1 MMCGTAAGEPRGRA
15 ILIRDVGGDPIATNK
30 GKSPKSKT
38 SSKPPAAS
46 GSSKKTAVKAAAGP
60 RLTPSIHLPAD
71 MWERIAAKAYAL
83 FEQRG
88 RIEGRDLQD
97 WFDAEA
103 IVMSELRN
111 DRK

>member
-1 MMCGTAAGEPRGRA
+1 M
-15 ILIRDVGGDPIATNK
+15 ATNK
-30 GKSPKSKT
+30 GKSLKSKS
-38 SSKPPAAS
+38 SSKPSAS
-46 GSSKKTAVKAAAGP
+46 TRPSKKTVVKAAAGP
-60 RLTPSIHLPAD
+60 GLAPSIHLPAD

-103 IVMSELRN
+103 IVMSEIRN